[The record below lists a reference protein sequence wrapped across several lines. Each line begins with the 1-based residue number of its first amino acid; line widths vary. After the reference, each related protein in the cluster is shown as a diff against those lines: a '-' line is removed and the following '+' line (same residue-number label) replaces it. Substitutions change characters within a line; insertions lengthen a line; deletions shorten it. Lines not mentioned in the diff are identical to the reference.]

1 MPYFDYC
8 FLVWDSCSNNL
19 KDRIQKLQNKA
30 GRVIT
35 GDSYYMSATNT
46 RTKLGWKD
54 LQTRRDEQ
62 LMHLVKKIIA
72 GKSNLG
78 NLSNLFSITNR
89 YCYNLRSNNCMLSL
103 PKPNTNG
110 IKKCFSN
117 RASVIWNTLPD
128 EEKKITT

>member
-8 FLVWDSCSNNL
+8 SLVWDSCSNNL

-89 YCYNLRSNNCMLSL
+89 DCYNNCMLSL
-103 PKPNTNG
+103 PKLNT
-110 IKKCFSN
+110 IMLLK
-117 RASVIWNTLPD
+117 RRLAIELR
-128 EEKKITT
+128 